1 MAINL
6 SKGGR
11 IDLSKES
18 TTTIFRIGLGW
29 DAAQPGKE
37 FDLDAMAILADANGK
52 AVSDDAM
59 AIFGQL
65 DGPAAIAATGCI
77 HHSGDNRTGAG
88 EGDDEVITVD
98 TSKVP
103 ANVEQIIVLVN
114 IHDAKAR
121 QQNFGQVRNA
131 KVNLYE
137 GAEGTKV
144 LAKYDLEEDA
154 SMSRALVFCRL
165 YRKDG
170 AWKFQA
176 VNESKGDYNTT
187 LLYDVL
193 KGYGIECGPNNI

>member
-6 SKGGR
+6 QKGGR

-18 TTTIFRIGLGW
+18 TASVFRIGLGW

-37 FDLDAMAILADANGK
+37 FDLDAMAILLGADGK

-59 AIFGQL
+59 ALFGQL
-65 DGPAAIAATGCI
+65 DGPEAITI
-77 HHSGDNRTGAG
+77 
-88 EGDDEVITVD
+88 D
-98 TSKVP
+98 TAKVP
-103 ANVEQIIVLVN
+103 ANVQEIVVLVN
-114 IHDAKAR
+114 IHDAKNR
-121 QQNFGQVRNA
+121 QQNFGMVKNA

-137 GAEGTKV
+137 GAEGNNV

-154 SMSRALVFCRL
+154 SMDRALVFCRL

-176 VNESKGDYNTT
+176 VNEGKGSYQNV
-187 LLYDVL
+187 LLCDIL
-193 KGYGIECGPNNI
+193 SSYGINAGPNNL

>member
-1 MAINL
+1 MITL

-11 IDLSKES
+11 VDLSKES
-18 TTTIFRIGLGW
+18 NASVFRIGLSW

-37 FDLDAMAILADANGK
+37 FDLDAMAILLGADGK
-52 AVSDDAM
+52 AISNDAI

-88 EGDDEVITVD
+88 DGDDEVITID
-98 TSKVP
+98 TAKVP
-103 ANVEQIIVLVN
+103 VNIQEIVVLVN
-114 IHDAKAR
+114 IHDAKNR
-121 QQNFGQVRNA
+121 QQNFGMVHNA

-137 GAEGTKV
+137 GAEGNNI

-154 SMSRALVFCRL
+154 SMDRALVFCKL

-176 VNESKGDYNTT
+176 VNEGKGNYQTT
-187 LLYDVL
+187 LLCNIL
-193 KGYGIECGPNNI
+193 TGYGLEVGPNDL

>member
-1 MAINL
+1 MITL

-11 IDLSKES
+11 VDLSKES
-18 TTTIFRIGLGW
+18 NASVFRIGLGW

-37 FDLDAMAILADANGK
+37 FDLDAMAILLGADGK
-52 AVSDDAM
+52 AVSNDAI

-88 EGDDEVITVD
+88 DGDDEVITID
-98 TSKVP
+98 TAKVP
-103 ANVEQIIVLVN
+103 ANIQEIVVLVN
-114 IHDAKAR
+114 IHDAKRR
-121 QQNFGQVRNA
+121 QQNFGMVKNA

-137 GAEGTKV
+137 GAEGNNI

-154 SMSRALVFCRL
+154 SMDRALVFCKL

-176 VNESKGDYNTT
+176 VNEGKGNYQTT
-187 LLYDVL
+187 LLYNIL
-193 KGYGIECGPNNI
+193 TGYGLEVGPNDL